1 MPKLR
6 SVSEGASLPD
16 VGIFATAGA
25 RETTHEALVLVA
37 NLASFTPAG
46 YTNHSK
52 YVIRN
57 SAGKTLE
64 NKAGFLDK

>member
-1 MPKLR
+1 MRGHQLKPGL
-6 SVSEGASLPD
+6 
-16 VGIFATAGA
+16 
-25 RETTHEALVLVA
+25 
-37 NLASFTPAG
+37 NLALTQLVSIKNAVRDDGVFLRLILLANTI

-52 YVIRN
+52 HVIRN